1 MKPNGSSRTDFKWE
15 NKHREITAFHLEPR
29 PNAFLIPF
37 CVEWWIVCIFDWMA
51 EAPAEWTSA
60 PIELFHQA
68 ITEFIYDKPMRAF
81 IIPLQLESLNKDH
94 YYISTHRVGL
104 FGWSWTINH
113 EVRCKWPGWKKYVMQ
128 LNERISPGNAHTL
141 SCSFFLI
148 FCVYVSVWHFVLTTY
163 VGQSPRRMA
172 ICFGCISISFQNI
185 SIFFF
190 FFLFLGTPATMSVNP
205 NGDPNDLSRNKSA
218 DEMNPNDST
227 SQINTKVNS

>member
-37 CVEWWIVCIFDWMA
+37 CVEWWIVCIFDWTA

-113 EVRCKWPGWKKYVMQ
+113 EVRCKWPGWIKYVMR

-141 SCSFFLI
+141 SCSFF
-148 FCVYVSVWHFVLTTY
+148 SHFLCLCERVTFRINN
-163 VGQSPRRMA
+163 VCR
-172 ICFGCISISFQNI
+172 SIPEADGNLFRVHLNKLSEYFN
-185 SIFFF
+185 FL
-190 FFLFLGTPATMSVNP
+190 FFLFVFRHTCDHVCQSE
-205 NGDPNDLSRNKSA
+205 RR
-218 DEMNPNDST
+218 
-227 SQINTKVNS
+227 SQWS